1 MSLLALESVAVSL
14 GERSVLR
21 DVSLT
26 VESGEVVGLI
36 GPNGAGKT
44 TLMRAALGL
53 IEATGVCSLARLSDA
68 ERARAVAWMPQERTI
83 AWPIAVESLVMLGRM
98 PYRGVGAAPTAKDIE
113 QVNRAIIQAGL
124 AGFEKRPATQLS
136 AGERTRALIARAL
149 AQATPLIM
157 ADEPIAGLD
166 PAHQITVMET
176 FTGFAAR
183 GRSVLLSIHDL
194 GLAARHCTR
203 LILLGEGGVIAD
215 GSAQSVLTAENLARI
230 FHIEAFFAQTDHG
243 PVYQS
248 LRVLSPKD
256 VGG

>member
-1 MSLLALESVAVSL
+1 MSLLTLESVAVSL

-68 ERARAVAWMPQERTI
+68 QRARAVAWMPQEHAIT
-83 AWPIAVESLVMLGRM
+83 WPIAVESLVMLGRM
-98 PYRGVGAAPTAKDIE
+98 PYRGFASAPTANDVE
-113 QVNRAIIQAGL
+113 QVHRAITQAGL

-166 PAHQITVMET
+166 PAHQISAMET
-176 FTGFAAR
+176 FGALAAE

-203 LILLGEGGVIAD
+203 LILLGQGGLVAD
-215 GSAQSVLTAENLARI
+215 GEPASVLSAENLARI
-230 FHIEAFFAQTDHG
+230 FNIEAFFAHNDHG

-248 LRVLSPKD
+248 LRVLVP
-256 VGG
+256 

>member
-1 MSLLALESVAVSL
+1 MSLIALESVAVSL

-21 DVSLT
+21 DVSFT

-53 IEATGVCSLARLSDA
+53 IAFTGVSSLARLSDL
-68 ERARAVAWMPQERTI
+68 ERARAVAWMPQEHTI

-98 PYRGVGAAPTAKDIE
+98 PYRGVGLAPTSTDVE
-113 QVNRAIIQAGL
+113 QVNQAIEQAGL

-176 FTGFAAR
+176 FTGLAAQ

-203 LILLGEGGVIAD
+203 LILLGEGGLIAD
-215 GSAQSVLTAENLARI
+215 GEPASVLSADNLARI
-230 FHIEAFFAQTDHG
+230 FNIEAHLEQTAQG
-243 PVYQS
+243 PIYQS
-248 LRVLSPKD
+248 LRVLASKD